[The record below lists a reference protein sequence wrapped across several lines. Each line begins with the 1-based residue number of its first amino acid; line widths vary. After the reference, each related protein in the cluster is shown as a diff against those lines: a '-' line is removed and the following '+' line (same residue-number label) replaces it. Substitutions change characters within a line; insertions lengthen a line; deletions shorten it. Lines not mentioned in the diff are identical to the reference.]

1 MKMMHRK
8 NLLEL
13 PPAFLL
19 KMAQLLGDEY
29 DEFVSSLQQLPLVGL
44 RVNTLKISAEEF
56 TQRSQYSL
64 SPIPWCS
71 CGFLVNEQK
80 LETRSILPG
89 KHPYHTAGV
98 YYLQEPSA
106 MAAAESLSP
115 LPGEKVLDLA
125 AAPGGKATHLAS
137 LMKNTGVMV
146 ANEIHPRRVWDLAE
160 NLERCGITNAIVTN
174 ETPQR
179 LADHFG
185 EYFDRVMLDA
195 PCSGEG
201 MFRKSDIARK
211 EWKPD
216 LPSSCAV
223 RQTSIIEQAS
233 RMVKPGG
240 SLAYTTCTFSPEEN
254 EDVIAGFLQLHPE
267 FQLCS
272 DIQLPGLLPAHPE
285 WIGFPISA
293 DLSQAKRIWPHR
305 CPGEGHFI
313 AILRKDGSTEKN
325 KLSTKRIKHTERSSR
340 SKNRPFFQSLM
351 DEFYRSSLNQQFFAE
366 QLSLKGS
373 YIYQIPEETPILAGL
388 KVIHPGWWLGTIQKD
403 RLIPSHALAMGIHST
418 IALQTIPLQWDDE
431 RVPAYLAGESFS
443 FPGEN
448 GWVIIT
454 VDGFP
459 IGWGKRVQHIIKNYY
474 PHGLRRPLNTNF

>member
-1 MKMMHRK
+1 MKFMHQK
-8 NLLEL
+8 NFLEL
-13 PPAFLL
+13 PAAFLS
-19 KMAQLLGDEY
+19 KMAPLLGDEY
-29 DEFVSSLQQLPLVGL
+29 DEFVLSLQQQPLVGL
-44 RVNTLKISAEEF
+44 RVNTLKISAEQF
-56 TQRSQYSL
+56 SQLSQYSL

-71 CGFLVNEQK
+71 CGFIVNEQK
-80 LETRSILPG
+80 LETQQIPPG
-89 KHPYHTAGV
+89 KHPYHAAGV

-106 MAAAESLSP
+106 MAAAEALSP
-115 LPGEKVLDLA
+115 LLGEKVLDLA

-137 LMKNTGVMV
+137 LMKNTGVLV

-185 EYFDRVMLDA
+185 EFFDRVMLDA

-223 RQTSIIEQAS
+223 RQTGIIEQAS

-240 SLAYTTCTFSPEEN
+240 CLAYTTCTFSPEEN
-254 EDVIAGFLQLHPE
+254 EGVITKFLQQHPE

-272 DIQLPGLLPAHPE
+272 DLHIPGLLPAHPE
-285 WIGFPISA
+285 WIGLPLSA

-305 CPGEGHFI
+305 SPGEGHFL
-313 AILRKDGSTEKN
+313 AILRKEGSTTKDI
-325 KLSTKRIKHTERSSR
+325 LSTKRIKHRERSSR
-340 SKNRPFFQSLM
+340 LKNRPYFNSLV
-351 DEFYRSSLNQQFFAE
+351 DEFTRSSLNQHFFLD
-366 QLSLKGS
+366 QLCLKGS
-373 YIYQIPEETPILAGL
+373 YIYQMADETPILSGL
-388 KVIHPGWWLGTIQKD
+388 NVIHPGWWLGTIQKD
-403 RLIPSHALAMGIHST
+403 RLIPSHALALGIHSE

-459 IGWGKRVQHIIKNYY
+459 IGWGKRVQHMIKNYY
-474 PHGLRRPLNTNF
+474 PHGLRRSLKTN